1 MSQTELSHSRGIT
14 AARGDTDGHVSTLAL
29 TFHRAALWLQSP
41 RPYLM
46 FIGFSLFLGFWY
58 GAVEVWKLPRF
69 SEMPGLTEV
78 VGEWFSRSP
87 VYGLSVY
94 TEEYYFH
101 AWISIWRVA
110 VAFFLATT
118 IGVPI

>member
-58 GAVEVWKLPRF
+58 LAVEVWKLPRF
-69 SEMPGLTEV
+69 AEMPGLTAV
-78 VGEWFSRSP
+78 VSEW
-87 VYGLSVY
+87 LSKNQTY
-94 TEEYYFH
+94 RMYLSLAAHPLHT
-101 AWISIWRVA
+101 RV
-110 VAFFLATT
+110 
-118 IGVPI
+118 